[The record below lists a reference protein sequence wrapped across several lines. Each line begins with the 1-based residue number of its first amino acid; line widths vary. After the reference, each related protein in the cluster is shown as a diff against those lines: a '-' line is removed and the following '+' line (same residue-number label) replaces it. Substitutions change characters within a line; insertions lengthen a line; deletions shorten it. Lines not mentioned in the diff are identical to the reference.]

1 MDNEIKTTVG
11 SAESVRVFG
20 RLILVAGIVFITIAQ
35 LTDVS
40 VNYTENFDPKSLL
53 ELPKKIADKTN
64 FTLLGGLLIIVG
76 LQLSLVSNQVITE
89 IIEQFKRPI
98 QSSEPIKNNPDYLDD
113 WD

>member
-1 MDNEIKTTVG
+1 MDNEIKTTAG

-20 RLILVAGIVFITIAQ
+20 RLILVAGIIFLTIAQ

-40 VNYTENFDPKSLL
+40 VNYTENIDAKTLL

-76 LQLSLVSNQVITE
+76 LQLSLVSNQIVYDIK
-89 IIEQFKRPI
+89 EQFKKP
-98 QSSEPIKNNPDYLDD
+98 L
-113 WD
+113 

>member
-11 SAESVRVFG
+11 SADSVRVFG
-20 RLILVAGIVFITIAQ
+20 RLILVAGIVFIAIAQ
-35 LTDVS
+35 LTDIS
-40 VNYTENFDPKSLL
+40 VNYTENFDPKTLL

-98 QSSEPIKNNPDYLDD
+98 PKETEKEDSKDLDD